1 LHAFKVKSINL
12 LRNSVKSERLARYV
26 CFSACVVLTAM
37 MRADLQAYPDVQIK
51 FVEGADTITVEGPKD
66 SVFAVQKLLTETALT
81 LVR

>member
-1 LHAFKVKSINL
+1 
-12 LRNSVKSERLARYV
+12 
-26 CFSACVVLTAM
+26 VVLTAV

-66 SVFAVQKLLTETALT
+66 SVFAVQKLLTETVLT